1 MKRAIRMVVLM
12 VGLFST
18 FAAVA
23 AQMQPAPDGVPF
35 PSGRVAP
42 DGVPFPSG
50 R

>member
-1 MKRAIRMVVLM
+1 MNKAIRMLVLM
-12 VGLFST
+12 VGLFTT

-35 PSGRVAP
+35 PKGRVAS
-42 DGVPFPSG
+42 DGVPFPKG